1 MTARR
6 SGGRKT
12 TATGAARPAGKKR
25 AATDARRSTS
35 STGATRAGRDLRDD
49 EVSGAAGRGA
59 AGKGSARKGDAA
71 RGAARKGTAT
81 KKTAAKKT
89 TAKKT
94 TAKKTTTKKVVATDA
109 AAGRPAAAADVA
121 ATSAAAGMVGEDT
134 LQALVA
140 AHPEIA
146 ALRAR
151 TVVYVHG
158 IGNKPPASV
167 LKCQWDNAVFG
178 FDLAERSRLAYWVN
192 REYYPDPDGGSCAS
206 GDVTALEAAPTG
218 VGLSVQQHMAAVSIA
233 DETGA
238 VAGRMAEE
246 PELAAIAERMMA
258 AVDATPPGGTTRAG
272 PRAKI
277 LPLPRAV
284 REWITRQLVRAFLRD
299 VRDFFYDEAKREAM
313 AESLRERLRV
323 GGGPFVVVAHSQG
336 TMIAYD
342 VLSRLDPKEF
352 QVPLFVTIGSPL
364 GVQEVQDQIRRITG
378 RMEVPACVGIWL
390 NVADPTDPV
399 ATDGSLSGE
408 YGAAGMVN
416 DRRIHNLDAPRHPHS
431 GSGYLGHPDVYAAI
445 RAAVETQLFQRV
457 ASFTLARDVVR
468 ELEDRHRGD
477 RQPVL
482 IELAEPEPGVL
493 TPVRETRDRVIAFLE
508 QTALAG
514 GADPDDLEIQELK
527 RYVAAN
533 LTREEAERLATAKQF
548 NALAVSRVWRNA
560 AKHALL
566 DRSADTLQAR
576 TAHDGYRALG
586 SKIGWAVL
594 DTGIAPHPHFTE
606 HSNMVAQFDCT
617 VRQRRG
623 QSLAAGEAPDRN
635 GHGSHVA
642 GIIAGALA
650 AQREDGT
657 TVRLTGIAPE
667 AQLYVYKVLDDD
679 GMGNDAWIVR
689 ALDHVADLNEEA
701 GMLRIHGVN
710 LSLGGAFDQSV
721 FGCGHSPLCNELR
734 RLSRQG
740 VLVVL
745 AAGNEGFATL
755 QSSDGPIDA
764 NMDLSIG
771 DPANLEEAIAVGAVH
786 KENPHTYGVSYFSS
800 RGPTA
805 DGRQKPDVVAPG
817 EKILSC
823 RHTWPR
829 TARTVEQ
836 LYVEMS
842 GTSMA
847 APHVSGLLAAF
858 LSVRRQFV
866 GYPEWVKQLL
876 LDNCTDLKRDRP
888 MQGAG
893 LPNLTRMLLNT

>member
-1 MTARR
+1 M
-6 SGGRKT
+6 GGRGRRRGGRRG
-12 TATGAARPAGKKR
+12 GAGTARPAGTER
-25 AATDARRSTS
+25 TAPDARGSTAS
-35 STGATRAGRDLRDD
+35 SGSTRAGRDLREDAT
-49 EVSGAAGRGA
+49 SGHATAAPA
-59 AGKGSARKGDAA
+59 DARKARQPAA
-71 RGAARKGTAT
+71 KKPAARKASA
-81 KKTAAKKT
+81 KKPAARKPAAKK
-89 TAKKT
+89 AS
-94 TAKKTTTKKVVATDA
+94 ATQS
-109 AAGRPAAAADVA
+109 PAAP
-121 ATSAAAGMVGEDT
+121 GMVGEDP
-134 LQALVA
+134 LQALTA

-158 IGNKPPASV
+158 IGNKPPPSV
-167 LKCQWDNAVFG
+167 LKCQWDKAIFG

-192 REYYPDPDGGSCAS
+192 REYYPDPEGGSCAS
-206 GDVTALEAAPTG
+206 GDVTALETAPTG
-218 VGLSVQQHMAAVSIA
+218 VGLSVERHMAAVSLA
-233 DETGA
+233 DETAA

-246 PELAAIAERMMA
+246 PELRAIAERMMA
-258 AVDATPPGGTTRAG
+258 VLDAPAAAPAAAAAELAELARRG
-272 PRAKI
+272 PRARI

-342 VLSRLDPKEF
+342 VLSRLDPAEF
-352 QVPLFVTIGSPL
+352 QVPLFVTVGSPL
-364 GVQEVQDQIRRITG
+364 GVQEVQDQLRRITG
-378 RMEVPACVGIWL
+378 RLEVPACVGSWL
-390 NVADPTDPV
+390 NAADPTDPV
-399 ATDGSLSGE
+399 AADGSLSGE
-408 YGAAGMVN
+408 YGAPGLVN
-416 DRRIHNLDAPRHPHS
+416 DLVVHNLDAPRHPHS
-431 GSGYLGHPDVYAAI
+431 GSGYLGHPDVYPVV

-468 ELEDRHRGD
+468 ELEDRHRAD

-482 IELAEPEPGVL
+482 IELSEPRPGVP
-493 TPVRETRDRVIAFLE
+493 TPVRETRDRLIGFLE
-508 QTALAG
+508 ETARAG
-514 GADPDDLEIQELK
+514 GADPDELEIQELR

-533 LTREEAERLATAKQF
+533 LTREEAERLATAKEF
-548 NALAVSRVWRNA
+548 GALAVSRVWRNA

-566 DRSADTLQAR
+566 DISVDTLQAR
-576 TAHDGYRALG
+576 TAHDGYRARG
-586 SKIGWAVL
+586 TRIGWAVL
-594 DTGIAPHPHFTE
+594 DTGIARHPHFAP
-606 HSNMVAQFDCT
+606 HANVMAQFDCT
-617 VRQRRG
+617 RRRQRG
-623 QSLAAGEAPDRN
+623 QPLVAGEAMDRN
-635 GHGSHVA
+635 GHGTHVA
-642 GIIAGALA
+642 GIIAGEHTAP
-650 AQREDGT
+650 REDGAS
-657 TVRLTGIAPE
+657 VRLTGIAPE

-679 GMGNDAWIVR
+679 GTGNDAWIIR

-710 LSLGGAFDQSV
+710 LSLGGSFDQSV
-721 FGCGHSPLCNELR
+721 FGCGHSPLCKELR
-734 RLSRQG
+734 RLWRQG

-755 QSSDGPIDA
+755 QSADGPIDA

-771 DPANLEEAIAVGAVH
+771 DPANLDEAIAVGAVH
-786 KENPHTYGVSYFSS
+786 KENPHSYGVSYFSS

-823 RHTWPR
+823 RHSWPAA
-829 TARTVEQ
+829 ARTMEQ

-858 LSVRRQFV
+858 LSARRQFV
-866 GYPEWVKQLL
+866 GSPDWVKRLL
-876 LDNCTDLKRDRP
+876 LDNCTDLGRDRT

>member
-1 MTARR
+1 MREDDV
-6 SGGRKT
+6 GR
-12 TATGAARPAGKKR
+12 
-25 AATDARRSTS
+25 
-35 STGATRAGRDLRDD
+35 RAG
-49 EVSGAAGRGA
+49 VGGAAGRGA
-59 AGKGSARKGDAA
+59 AKK
-71 RGAARKGTAT
+71 GAAKKATAKKAAAKKT
-81 KKTAAKKT
+81 VAKKTVAKKTAAI
-89 TAKKT
+89 
-94 TAKKTTTKKVVATDA
+94 DSGP
-109 AAGRPAAAADVA
+109 AGPAAAVADVA

-134 LQALVA
+134 LQALTA

-167 LKCQWDNAVFG
+167 LKCQWDNAIFG

-192 REYYPDPDGGSCAS
+192 REYYPDPEGGSCAS
-206 GDVTALEAAPTG
+206 GDVTALERAPTG
-218 VGLSVQQHMAAVSIA
+218 VGLSVRQHMAAVSIA

-238 VAGRMAEE
+238 VAERLAEE

-258 AVDATPPGGTTRAG
+258 AVDAEPAAGTGRG

-378 RMEVPACVGIWL
+378 RLEVPACVGIWL

-399 ATDGSLSGE
+399 AMDGSLNGE
-408 YGAAGMVN
+408 YGAPGMVN
-416 DRRIHNLDAPRHPHS
+416 DLRVHNLDAPRHPHS
-431 GSGYLGHPDVYAAI
+431 GTGYLALPGVYAAI

-468 ELEDRHRGD
+468 ELEDRRRDD

-482 IELAEPEPGVL
+482 IELAEAEPGVL
-493 TPVRETRDRVIAFLE
+493 TPVRETRDRLIAFLE

-566 DRSADTLQAR
+566 DRSVDTLQAR
-576 TAHDGYRALG
+576 TAHDGYRAMG

-594 DTGIAPHPHFTE
+594 DTGIAPHPHFAE

-617 VRQRRG
+617 MRQRRG

-635 GHGSHVA
+635 GHGTHVA
-642 GIIAGALA
+642 GIIAGSYSAP
-650 AQREDGT
+650 REDGT
-657 TVRLTGIAPE
+657 TVRLSGIAPE

-679 GMGNDAWIVR
+679 GTGNDAWIVR

-755 QSSDGPIDA
+755 QSSAGPIDA

-823 RHTWPR
+823 RHLWPR
-829 TARTVEQ
+829 TARTIEQ

>member
-1 MTARR
+1 MIPDSRGSTA
-6 SGGRKT
+6 
-12 TATGAARPAGKKR
+12 
-25 AATDARRSTS
+25 STR
-35 STGATRAGRDLRDD
+35 ATRAGRDMRDD
-49 EVSGAAGRGA
+49 DVGQRAATGAAAGPRA
-59 AGKGSARKGDAA
+59 AEKAA
-71 RGAARKGTAT
+71 AKKTATKKTAT
-81 KKTAAKKT
+81 KKTAART
-89 TAKKT
+89 TVTREPAGRK
-94 TAKKTTTKKVVATDA
+94 A
-109 AAGRPAAAADVA
+109 AAPGAATVAAVA
-121 ATSAAAGMVGEDT
+121 ATSAAEGMVGEDT
-134 LQALVA
+134 LQALTA

-151 TVVYVHG
+151 TVVYIHG
-158 IGNKPPASV
+158 IANKPPASV
-167 LKCQWDNAVFG
+167 LKCQWDHAVFG

-192 REYYPDPDGGSCAS
+192 REYYPDPERGSCSS

-218 VGLSVQQHMAAVSIA
+218 VGLSIQQHMAAVSLA
-233 DETGA
+233 EETAA

-246 PELAAIAERMMA
+246 PELEAIAGRMMA
-258 AVDATPPGGTTRAG
+258 ALDAAPVDGVRRG
-272 PRAKI
+272 PQAKI

-378 RMEVPACVGIWL
+378 RLEVPGCVGIWL

-408 YGAAGMVN
+408 YGAPGMVN

-431 GSGYLGHPDVYAAI
+431 GSGYLGHPEVYAAI

-468 ELEDRHRGD
+468 ELEDRHRAD

-482 IELAEPEPGVL
+482 IELSEPQPGVL
-493 TPVRETRDRVIAFLE
+493 TPVRETRDRLISFLE

-514 GADPDDLEIQELK
+514 GADPDELEIQELK

-533 LTREEAERLATAKQF
+533 LTREEAERLAAAKQF
-548 NALAVSRVWRNA
+548 NSLAVSRVWRNA

-566 DRSADTLQAR
+566 DRSVDTLQAR

-594 DTGIAPHPHFTE
+594 DTGIAPHPHFAE
-606 HSNMVAQFDCT
+606 HSNVVAQFDCT
-617 VRQRRG
+617 ARQRRG
-623 QSLAAGEAPDRN
+623 QPLAAGEALDRN
-635 GHGSHVA
+635 GHGTHVG
-642 GIIAGALA
+642 GIIAGSHTAP
-650 AQREDGT
+650 REDGT
-657 TVRLTGIAPE
+657 TVRLTGMAPE
-667 AQLYVYKVLDDD
+667 AQLYVYKVLGDD
-679 GMGNDAWIVR
+679 GTGNDAWIVR

-823 RHTWPR
+823 RHLWPR
-829 TARTVEQ
+829 NARTIEQ

-866 GYPEWVKQLL
+866 GYPEWVKQMLVE
-876 LDNCTDLKRDRP
+876 NCTDLKRDRP